1 MGIGDFKVRDSPA
14 TVLLLIPS
22 HSYRT
27 SDFMRAA
34 SDLNISVIV
43 GIDTE
48 FVLNT
53 NQESVIAL
61 DFSDPDKAAETIYQ
75 FRPEIHFDAILAVD
89 DAGTLVAAK
98 ASSMLEL
105 PHNSVSSVE
114 LTRDKYAL
122 RAALSISKL
131 PSPGYKLFDTTQSED
146 DLQYIGDSMKY
157 PVVLKPRGLSGSQG
171 VIRADSS
178 IEFAEAFGRIK
189 DILELESSHEECGD
203 DLLTSILVEDY
214 VSGPEFALEGVLDR
228 GNLTVLALFDKP
240 DPLVGPFFEETIYV
254 TPTRYS
260 DDVQVQIVSTV
271 QSACRN
277 LGLTHG
283 PVHAEVRL
291 ENNEV
296 FLIDLAG
303 RSIGGLCARTLSF
316 GSGLSL
322 EEIIL
327 TQAVGDDINQLNRES
342 LSVGVMM
349 IPIPAAGVFQK
360 VSGVDKAEDISG
372 IESVSIIPT
381 SGDEVIPLPDGSEYL
396 GFIFAKGKSPQIVE
410 KSLREAHDQLDFK
423 IT

>member
-1 MGIGDFKVRDSPA
+1 MRDDSA

-34 SDLNISVIV
+34 SDLDISVIV

-48 FVLNT
+48 FIINADQQ
-53 NQESVIAL
+53 NVIAL
-61 DFSDPDKAAETIYQ
+61 NFSDPEEAAEAISE
-75 FRPEIHFDAILAVD
+75 FRPDISLDAILAVD

-98 ASSMLEL
+98 ASQMLEL

-122 RAALSISKL
+122 RVALSRSKL
-131 PSPGYKLFDTTQSED
+131 PSPGYKLFEATQSQDE
-146 DLQYIGDSMKY
+146 LEHIADSIEY

-171 VIRADSS
+171 VIRANTS
-178 IEFAEAFGRIK
+178 IEFIDGFNRIK
-189 DILELESSHEECGD
+189 KILKLESSRDECD
-203 DLLTSILVEDY
+203 ADLLTTILVEDY
-214 VSGPEFALEGVLDR
+214 VPGPEFAIEGVLDK

-254 TPTRYS
+254 TPTSYP
-260 DDVQVQIVSTV
+260 DDVQSQIISTV
-271 QSACRN
+271 QSACGA

-291 ENNEV
+291 DDDKV

-303 RSIGGLCARTLSF
+303 RSIGGQCARTLSF

-327 TQAVGDDINQLNRES
+327 THAVGDDINQANRES
-342 LSVGVMM
+342 SAAGVMM
-349 IPIPAAGVFQK
+349 IPIPAAGIFQK
-360 VSGVDKAEDISG
+360 VSGVDKAEKISG
-372 IESVSIIPT
+372 IESVSIVPT
-381 SGDEVIPLPDGSEYL
+381 SGDELIPLPDGNEYL
-396 GFIFAKGKSPQIVE
+396 GFIFAKGTTAQIVE
-410 KSLREAHDQLDFK
+410 KSLREAHNQLDFQ
-423 IT
+423 II

>member
-1 MGIGDFKVRDSPA
+1 MGIGDFKVRDNPA

-53 NQESVIAL
+53 NQEGVIAL
-61 DFSDPDKAAETIYQ
+61 DFSDPDKAAEMIYQ
-75 FRPEIHFDAILAVD
+75 FRPEIHIDAILAVD

-122 RAALSISKL
+122 RRALSASKL
-131 PSPGYKLFDTTQSED
+131 PSPDYKLFNTAQSED
-146 DLQYIGDSMKY
+146 DLEYIADSIEY

-178 IEFAEAFGRIK
+178 LEFVEVFSRIK
-189 DILELESSHEECGD
+189 DILESDSSLEECGA

-214 VSGPEFALEGVLDR
+214 IPGPEFALEGVLDR

-260 DDVQVQIVSTV
+260 DDVQAQIISTI
-271 QSACRN
+271 QSACRT

-291 ENNEV
+291 DNCEV

-303 RSIGGLCARTLSF
+303 RSVGGLCARTLSF

-327 TQAVGDDINQLNRES
+327 THAVGDDISQLNRES
-342 LSVGVMM
+342 SAAGVMM
-349 IPIPAAGVFQK
+349 IPIPTAGIFQK
-360 VSGVDKAEDISG
+360 VSGIDAAENISG
-372 IESVSIIPT
+372 IESVTIIPT
-381 SGDEVIPLPDGSEYL
+381 SGDEVVPLPDGNEYL
-396 GFIFAKGKSPQIVE
+396 GFIFSKGENSQSVE
-410 KSLREAHDQLDFK
+410 NSLREAHDQLQFE
-423 IT
+423 II

>member
-1 MGIGDFKVRDSPA
+1 MRDDSA

-34 SDLNISVIV
+34 SDLDISVIV

-48 FVLNT
+48 FIINADQQ
-53 NQESVIAL
+53 NVIAL
-61 DFSDPDKAAETIYQ
+61 NFSDPEEAAEAISE
-75 FRPEIHFDAILAVD
+75 FRPDISLDAILAVD

-98 ASSMLEL
+98 ASQMLEL

-114 LTRDKYAL
+114 LTRDKYAM
-122 RAALSISKL
+122 RVALSRSKL
-131 PSPGYKLFDTTQSED
+131 PSPGYKLFEATQSQDE
-146 DLQYIGDSMKY
+146 LEHIADSIEY

-171 VIRADSS
+171 VIRANTS
-178 IEFAEAFGRIK
+178 IEFIDGFNRIK
-189 DILELESSHEECGD
+189 KILKLESSRDECD
-203 DLLTSILVEDY
+203 ADLLTTILVEDY
-214 VSGPEFALEGVLDR
+214 VPGPEFAIEGVLDK

-254 TPTRYS
+254 TPTSYP
-260 DDVQVQIVSTV
+260 DDVQSQIISTV
-271 QSACRN
+271 QSACGA

-291 ENNEV
+291 DGDKV

-303 RSIGGLCARTLSF
+303 RSIGGQCARTLSF

-327 TQAVGDDINQLNRES
+327 THAVGDDINQLNRES
-342 LSVGVMM
+342 SAAGVMM
-349 IPIPAAGVFQK
+349 IPIPAAGIFQK
-360 VSGVDKAEDISG
+360 VSGVDKAEKISG
-372 IESVSIIPT
+372 IESVSIVPT
-381 SGDEVIPLPDGSEYL
+381 SGDELIPLPDGNEYL
-396 GFIFAKGKSPQIVE
+396 GFIFAKGTTAQIVE
-410 KSLREAHDQLDFK
+410 KSLREAHNQLDFQ
-423 IT
+423 II

>member
-1 MGIGDFKVRDSPA
+1 MRDDSA

-34 SDLNISVIV
+34 SDLDISVIV

-48 FVLNT
+48 FIISAD
-53 NQESVIAL
+53 QENVIAL
-61 DFSDPDKAAETIYQ
+61 NFSDPEEAAEAISE
-75 FRPEIHFDAILAVD
+75 FRPDISLDAILAVD

-98 ASSMLEL
+98 ASQMLEL

-122 RAALSISKL
+122 RVALSRSKL
-131 PSPGYKLFDTTQSED
+131 PSPGYKLFEATQSQDE
-146 DLQYIGDSMKY
+146 LEHIADSIEY

-171 VIRADSS
+171 VIRANTS
-178 IEFAEAFGRIK
+178 IEFIDGFNRIK
-189 DILELESSHEECGD
+189 KILKLESSRDECD
-203 DLLTSILVEDY
+203 ADLLTTILVEDY
-214 VSGPEFALEGVLDR
+214 VPGPEFAIEGVLDK

-254 TPTRYS
+254 TPTSYP
-260 DDVQVQIVSTV
+260 DDVQSQIISTV
-271 QSACRN
+271 QSACGA

-291 ENNEV
+291 DGDKV

-303 RSIGGLCARTLSF
+303 RSIGGQCARTLSF

-327 TQAVGDDINQLNRES
+327 THAVGDDICL
-342 LSVGVMM
+342 LY
-349 IPIPAAGVFQK
+349 
-360 VSGVDKAEDISG
+360 
-372 IESVSIIPT
+372 T
-381 SGDEVIPLPDGSEYL
+381 SP
-396 GFIFAKGKSPQIVE
+396 SP
-410 KSLREAHDQLDFK
+410 RD
-423 IT
+423 

>member
-1 MGIGDFKVRDSPA
+1 MRDDSA

-34 SDLNISVIV
+34 SDLDISVIV

-48 FVLNT
+48 FIISAD
-53 NQESVIAL
+53 QENVIAL
-61 DFSDPDKAAETIYQ
+61 NFSDPEEAAEAISE
-75 FRPEIHFDAILAVD
+75 FRPDISLDAILAVD

-98 ASSMLEL
+98 ASQMLEL

-122 RAALSISKL
+122 RVALSRSKL
-131 PSPGYKLFDTTQSED
+131 PSPGYKLFEATQSQDE
-146 DLQYIGDSMKY
+146 LEHIADSIEY

-171 VIRADSS
+171 VIRANTS
-178 IEFAEAFGRIK
+178 IEFIDGFNRIK
-189 DILELESSHEECGD
+189 KILKLESSRDECD
-203 DLLTSILVEDY
+203 ADLLTTILVEDY
-214 VSGPEFALEGVLDR
+214 VPGPEFAIEGVLDK

-240 DPLVGPFFEETIYV
+240 DPLIGPFFEETIYV
-254 TPTRYS
+254 TPTSYP
-260 DDVQVQIVSTV
+260 DDVQSQIISTV
-271 QSACRN
+271 QSACGA

-291 ENNEV
+291 DGDKV

-303 RSIGGLCARTLSF
+303 RSIGGQCARTLSF

-327 TQAVGDDINQLNRES
+327 THAVGDDINQLNRES
-342 LSVGVMM
+342 SAAGVMM
-349 IPIPAAGVFQK
+349 IPIPAAGIFQK
-360 VSGVDKAEDISG
+360 VSGVDKAEKISG
-372 IESVSIIPT
+372 IESVSIVPT
-381 SGDEVIPLPDGSEYL
+381 SGDELIPLPDGNEYL
-396 GFIFAKGKSPQIVE
+396 GFIFAKGTTAQIVE
-410 KSLREAHDQLDFK
+410 KSLREAHNQLDFQ
-423 IT
+423 II

>member
-1 MGIGDFKVRDSPA
+1 MRDDSA

-34 SDLNISVIV
+34 SDLDISVIV

-48 FVLNT
+48 FVISAD
-53 NQESVIAL
+53 QENVIAL
-61 DFSDPDKAAETIYQ
+61 NFSDPEEAAEAISE
-75 FRPEIHFDAILAVD
+75 FRPDISLDAILAVD

-98 ASSMLEL
+98 ASQMLEL

-122 RAALSISKL
+122 RVALSRSKL
-131 PSPGYKLFDTTQSED
+131 PSPGYKLFEATQSQDE
-146 DLQYIGDSMKY
+146 LEHIADSIEY

-171 VIRADSS
+171 VIRANTS
-178 IEFAEAFGRIK
+178 IEFIDGFNRIK
-189 DILELESSHEECGD
+189 KILELESSRDECD
-203 DLLTSILVEDY
+203 ADLLTTILVEDY
-214 VSGPEFALEGVLDR
+214 VPGPEFAIEGVLDK

-240 DPLVGPFFEETIYV
+240 DPLIGPFFEETIYV
-254 TPTRYS
+254 TPTSYP
-260 DDVQVQIVSTV
+260 DDVQSQIISTV
-271 QSACRN
+271 QSACGA

-291 ENNEV
+291 DGDKV

-303 RSIGGLCARTLSF
+303 RSIGGQCARTLSF

-327 TQAVGDDINQLNRES
+327 THAVGDDINQANRES
-342 LSVGVMM
+342 SAAGVMM
-349 IPIPAAGVFQK
+349 IPIPAAGIFQK
-360 VSGVDKAEDISG
+360 VSGVDKAEKISG
-372 IESVSIIPT
+372 IESVSIVPT
-381 SGDEVIPLPDGSEYL
+381 SGDELIPLPDGNEYL
-396 GFIFAKGKSPQIVE
+396 GFIFAKGTTAQIVE
-410 KSLREAHDQLDFK
+410 KSLREAHNQLDFQ
-423 IT
+423 II

>member
-1 MGIGDFKVRDSPA
+1 VRDSSA

-34 SDLNISVIV
+34 SDLDINVIV

-48 FVLNT
+48 FIVKT
-53 NQESVIAL
+53 DQESVIAL
-61 DFSDPDKAAETIYQ
+61 DFSDPDKAAETISQ
-75 FRPEIHFDAILAVD
+75 FRPEIDIDAILAVD
-89 DAGTLVAAK
+89 DAGTLIAAK
-98 ASSMLEL
+98 ASQILEL

-122 RAALSISKL
+122 RTALSVSRL
-131 PSPGYKLFDTTQSED
+131 PSPGYKLFDIAQSED
-146 DLQYIGDSMKY
+146 DLRVIGDSMKY

-171 VIRADSS
+171 IIRADSC
-178 IEFAEAFGRIK
+178 IEFTEAFSRIK
-189 DILELESSHEECGD
+189 GILESENSREECAA

-214 VSGPEFALEGVLDR
+214 VSGPEFALEGVLNR
-228 GNLTVLALFDKP
+228 GDLTVLALFDKP
-240 DPLVGPFFEETIYV
+240 DPLIGPFFEETIYV

-260 DDVQVQIVSTV
+260 DDVQVQIISTV

-291 ENNEV
+291 EKNEV

-327 TQAVGDDINQLNRES
+327 THAVGDDINQLNRES
-342 LSVGVMM
+342 LAAGVMM
-349 IPIPAAGVFQK
+349 IPIPAAGIFQK
-360 VSGVDKAEDISG
+360 VSGVDKAENISG

-381 SGDEVIPLPDGSEYL
+381 GGDEVIPLPDGNEYL
-396 GFIFAKGKSPQIVE
+396 GFIFGKGKNPQTVE
-410 KSLREAHDQLDFK
+410 KSLREAHDQLDFE

>member
-1 MGIGDFKVRDSPA
+1 VRDSSA

-34 SDLNISVIV
+34 SDLDINVIV

-48 FVLNT
+48 FIVKT
-53 NQESVIAL
+53 DQESVIAL
-61 DFSDPDKAAETIYQ
+61 DFSDPDKAAETISQ
-75 FRPEIHFDAILAVD
+75 FRPEIDIDAILAVD
-89 DAGTLVAAK
+89 DAGTLIAAK
-98 ASSMLEL
+98 ASQILEL

-122 RAALSISKL
+122 RTALSVSRL
-131 PSPGYKLFDTTQSED
+131 PSPGYKLFDIAQSED
-146 DLQYIGDSMKY
+146 DLRVIGDSMKY

-171 VIRADSS
+171 IIRADSC
-178 IEFAEAFGRIK
+178 IEFTEAFSRIK
-189 DILELESSHEECGD
+189 GILESENSREECAA

-214 VSGPEFALEGVLDR
+214 VSGPEFALEGVLNR
-228 GNLTVLALFDKP
+228 GDLTVLALFDKP
-240 DPLVGPFFEETIYV
+240 DPLIGPFFEETIYV
-254 TPTRYS
+254 TPTRYP
-260 DDVQVQIVSTV
+260 DDVQVQIISTV

-291 ENNEV
+291 EKNEV

-327 TQAVGDDINQLNRES
+327 THAVGDDINQLNRES
-342 LSVGVMM
+342 LAAGVMM
-349 IPIPAAGVFQK
+349 IPIPAAGIFQK
-360 VSGVDKAEDISG
+360 VSGVDKAENISG

-381 SGDEVIPLPDGSEYL
+381 SGDEVIPLPDGNEYL
-396 GFIFAKGKSPQIVE
+396 GFIFGKGKNPQTVE
-410 KSLREAHDQLDFK
+410 KSLREAHDQLDFE

>member
-1 MGIGDFKVRDSPA
+1 VRDSSA

-34 SDLNISVIV
+34 SDLDINVIV

-48 FVLNT
+48 FIVKT
-53 NQESVIAL
+53 DQESVIAL
-61 DFSDPDKAAETIYQ
+61 DFSDPDKAAEAISQ
-75 FRPEIHFDAILAVD
+75 FRPEIDIDAILAVD
-89 DAGTLVAAK
+89 DAGTLIAAK
-98 ASSMLEL
+98 ASQILEL

-122 RAALSISKL
+122 RTALSVSRL
-131 PSPGYKLFDTTQSED
+131 PSPGYKLFDIAQSED
-146 DLQYIGDSMKY
+146 DLRVIGDSMKY

-171 VIRADSS
+171 IIRADSC
-178 IEFAEAFGRIK
+178 IEFTEAFSRIK
-189 DILELESSHEECGD
+189 GILESENSREECAA

-214 VSGPEFALEGVLDR
+214 VSGPEFALEGVLNR
-228 GNLTVLALFDKP
+228 GDLTVLALFDKP
-240 DPLVGPFFEETIYV
+240 DPLIGPFFEETIYV
-254 TPTRYS
+254 TPTRYP
-260 DDVQVQIVSTV
+260 DDVQVQIISTV

-291 ENNEV
+291 EKNEV

-327 TQAVGDDINQLNRES
+327 THAVGDDINQLNRES
-342 LSVGVMM
+342 LAAGVMM
-349 IPIPAAGVFQK
+349 IPIPAAGIFQK
-360 VSGVDKAEDISG
+360 VSGVDKAEKING

-381 SGDEVIPLPDGSEYL
+381 SGDEVIPLPDGNEYL
-396 GFIFAKGKSPQIVE
+396 GFIFGKGKNPQTVE
-410 KSLREAHDQLDFK
+410 KSLREAHDQLDFE

>member
-1 MGIGDFKVRDSPA
+1 
-14 TVLLLIPS
+14 
-22 HSYRT
+22 
-27 SDFMRAA
+27 MRAA
-34 SDLNISVIV
+34 SDLDINVIV

-48 FVLNT
+48 FVVKT
-53 NQESVIAL
+53 DQESVIAL
-61 DFSDPDKAAETIYQ
+61 NFSDPDKAAETISQ
-75 FRPEIHFDAILAVD
+75 FRPEIDIDAILAVD
-89 DAGTLVAAK
+89 DAGTLIAAK
-98 ASSMLEL
+98 ASQILEL

-122 RAALSISKL
+122 RTALSVSRL
-131 PSPGYKLFDTTQSED
+131 PSPGYKLFDIAQSED
-146 DLQYIGDSMKY
+146 DLRDIGDSMKY

-171 VIRADSS
+171 IIRADSC
-178 IEFAEAFGRIK
+178 IEFTEAFSRIK
-189 DILELESSHEECGD
+189 GILESENSHEECAA

-214 VSGPEFALEGVLDR
+214 VSGPEFALEGVLNSGD
-228 GNLTVLALFDKP
+228 LTVLALFDKP
-240 DPLVGPFFEETIYV
+240 DPLIGPFFEETIYI

-260 DDVQVQIVSTV
+260 DDVQVQIISTV

-291 ENNEV
+291 EDDEV

-327 TQAVGDDINQLNRES
+327 THAVGDDINQLNRES
-342 LSVGVMM
+342 LAAGVMM
-349 IPIPAAGVFQK
+349 IPIPAAGIFQK
-360 VSGVDKAEDISG
+360 VSGVDKAENISG

-381 SGDEVIPLPDGSEYL
+381 SGDEVIPLPDGNEYL
-396 GFIFAKGKSPQIVE
+396 GFIFGKGKNPQTVE
-410 KSLREAHDQLDFK
+410 ESLREAHDQLDFE

>member
-1 MGIGDFKVRDSPA
+1 MRDDSA

-34 SDLNISVIV
+34 SDLDISVIV

-48 FVLNT
+48 FIINADQQ
-53 NQESVIAL
+53 NVIAL
-61 DFSDPDKAAETIYQ
+61 NFSDPEEAAEAISE
-75 FRPEIHFDAILAVD
+75 FRPDISLDAILAVD

-98 ASSMLEL
+98 ASQMLEL

-122 RAALSISKL
+122 RVALSRSKL
-131 PSPGYKLFDTTQSED
+131 PSPGYKLFEATQSQDE
-146 DLQYIGDSMKY
+146 LEHIADSIEY

-171 VIRADSS
+171 VIRANTS
-178 IEFAEAFGRIK
+178 IEFIDGFNRIK
-189 DILELESSHEECGD
+189 KILKLESSRDECD
-203 DLLTSILVEDY
+203 ADLLTTILVEDY
-214 VSGPEFALEGVLDR
+214 VPGPEFAIEGVLDK

-254 TPTRYS
+254 TPTSYP
-260 DDVQVQIVSTV
+260 DDVQSQIISTV
-271 QSACRN
+271 QSACGA

-291 ENNEV
+291 DGDKV

-303 RSIGGLCARTLSF
+303 RSIGGQCARTLSF

-327 TQAVGDDINQLNRES
+327 THAVGDDINLLNRES
-342 LSVGVMM
+342 SAAGVMM
-349 IPIPAAGVFQK
+349 IPIPAAGIFQK
-360 VSGVDKAEDISG
+360 VSGVDKAEKISG
-372 IESVSIIPT
+372 IESVSIVPT
-381 SGDEVIPLPDGSEYL
+381 SGDELIPLPDGNEYL
-396 GFIFAKGKSPQIVE
+396 GFIFAKGTTAQIVE
-410 KSLREAHDQLDFK
+410 KSLREAHNQLDFQ
-423 IT
+423 II